1 MAELAMIGF
10 RPHTATKPPRAAA
23 GGKCNG
29 RRDDDDDR
37 FCGSGLWVRAE
48 QRRTQHVAQLFPTF
62 FYFLYRFNQSSNIST
77 VDSQHATMQHGD
89 FRVETTI
96 DLETSQP

>member
-10 RPHTATKPPRAAA
+10 TATKRPRAA

-37 FCGSGLWVRAE
+37 FCGSGLWVRAAADPA
-48 QRRTQHVAQLFPTF
+48 RGSVVSYVFLFP
-62 FYFLYRFNQSSNIST
+62 LQIQSSILST